1 MFRNPP
7 SLATILLIVND
18 DGRRSMLRQQLEAL
32 GYSVWPVTD
41 QQPLA
46 HLLQLGR
53 CDLLVVDTDS
63 SPNTPA
69 VVAEISAVVAQ
80 GTPILRLASST
91 QFTPGWHEDS
101 LGVRVANALRKRNAD
116 QLVSERLQ
124 RWQSM
129 DVLDEESLLFRQA
142 FIEAQLPG
150 ELERARRGYQPLTLV
165 MMEVQNPPLPL
176 PPDYWRSIG
185 VHVLAGV
192 RQIDL
197 AARYHEA
204 GVLVLLPF
212 TEPQHAALIARR
224 IERGLRLLAL
234 EPALTLAA
242 GVAAYPS
249 HGETIP
255 ALLSAA
261 QRALTYAVEPTTSS
275 CSIRF
280 SLS

>member
-129 DVLDEESLLFRQA
+129 DVLDEELLLFRQA

-165 MMEVQNPPLPL
+165 MMEVQTH
-176 PPDYWRSIG
+176 RC
-185 VHVLAGV
+185 
-192 RQIDL
+192 RC
-197 AARYHEA
+197 R
-204 GVLVLLPF
+204 
-212 TEPQHAALIARR
+212 
-224 IERGLRLLAL
+224 
-234 EPALTLAA
+234 
-242 GVAAYPS
+242 
-249 HGETIP
+249 
-255 ALLSAA
+255 
-261 QRALTYAVEPTTSS
+261 PTTGAASACTCWPACGRLTWPRATTRPACWCCCHS
-275 CSIRF
+275 PSR
-280 SLS
+280 STLR